1 MHDLVIRAGTVV
13 DGTGA
18 PGVTADVA
26 IDDGIV
32 TDVGR
37 VGKGRREIDAD
48 GALVTPGFV
57 DVHTHFDGQA
67 TWDPHLTPSCWHGV
81 TTAVLGNCGVGF
93 APADPTKH
101 DWLIGLMEGVEDIP
115 GTALHEGMT
124 FDWES
129 FPEYLDA
136 LERMPR
142 AIDIGTHV
150 PHGAVRAYVMGE
162 RGARNE
168 ASTADDI
175 AAMADIVEDAL
186 RAGALGF
193 STSRTMGHRAIDGEP
208 VPGTFAA
215 EDELFALGEA
225 LQRAGHG
232 VFELAP
238 AGTGGEAAGDSP
250 DAHATEIDWMVR
262 MAEATGVPVTFL
274 VMQSHVDPDR
284 WRHQFAVAREARA
297 AGTPV
302 YPQVASRC
310 FGMLVGHQSRAN
322 PFRTRPGY
330 QALIDLPF
338 ADRIARLRDPAVRA
352 RILAEGPP
360 PATPGTLSAQM
371 QSSMFDALYPMGDPA
386 DYEPTDD
393 MTLRAIAAREGRTV
407 EEVAYDAMLAN
418 DGYELLL
425 YPLLNFGGGS
435 YDALYEMMTDPIT
448 VQGLGDG
455 GAHCGIVCDAS
466 MTTYL
471 LSYWVRDRARGPRLE
486 LPTAVERLTRGPAA
500 LYGLHDR
507 GVLAPGMRGDVNV
520 IDFDGLGILRP
531 EMVHDL
537 PAGAGRMI
545 QRSTGYVAT
554 VVAGDTV
561 VDAGECT
568 DAMPGGLIRGPQA
581 GPGAA
586 A

>member
-18 PGVTADVA
+18 PAFTADVA
-26 IDDGIV
+26 IDGGIV
-32 TDVGR
+32 TVVGR
-37 VGKGRREIDAD
+37 AGKGRRELDAD

-115 GTALHEGMT
+115 GSALSEGMA
-124 FDWES
+124 FDWET

-142 AIDIGTHV
+142 AMDIGTHV

-175 AAMADIVEDAL
+175 AGMAAIVEDAL

-215 EDELFALGEA
+215 EDELFAIAGA
-225 LQRAGHG
+225 LAEVGHG

-250 DAHATEIDWMVR
+250 DAHEAEIDWIVR
-262 MAEATGVPVTFL
+262 LAEATGVSVTFL
-274 VMQSHVDPDR
+274 IMQSHVDPER
-284 WRHQFAVAREARA
+284 WRYQMDASRRARA
-297 AGTPV
+297 DGTLV

-322 PFRTRPGY
+322 PFRSRPTY
-330 QALIDLPF
+330 QGLLELALP
-338 ADRIARLRDPAVRA
+338 ARVARLRDPEVRA

-360 PATPGTLSAQM
+360 PASPGTMAAQM
-371 QSSMFDALYPMGDPA
+371 QSSMFEALYPLGTPPE
-386 DYEPTDD
+386 YEPTAD
-393 MTLRAIAAREGRTV
+393 TSLRAIADREGRSI
-407 EEVAYDAMLAN
+407 EDVAYDAMLAH
-418 DGYELLL
+418 DGRELLL
-425 YPLLNFGGGS
+425 YPLLNFGNGS

-466 MTTYL
+466 MTTYM
-471 LSYWVRDRARGPRLE
+471 LSHWVRDRSRGPRLE
-486 LPTAVERLTRGPAA
+486 LESAVQRLTEGPAA

-520 IDFDGLGILRP
+520 IDFEHVGIEAP
-531 EMVHDL
+531 EMVFDL

-554 VVAGDTV
+554 VLAGETV
-561 VDAGECT
+561 VESAECT
-568 DAMPGGLIRGPQA
+568 DAMPGALVRGPQA
-581 GPGAA
+581 APVG
-586 A
+586 